1 MELTTAHVF
10 QSAVYRAE
18 APQFLEETNRV
29 CDPHIQKA
37 KDKTKEQIEAREAK
51 VKRPIGDI
59 GLSYHTENL
68 MTLAILSKI

>member
-37 KDKTKEQIEAREAK
+37 KDKTKEQTPTQKTA
-51 VKRPIGDI
+51 
-59 GLSYHTENL
+59 
-68 MTLAILSKI
+68 